1 MSPLTVRS
9 LLCTAV
15 AMTAVVAGC
24 TKDMPTSNS
33 SSTNLT
39 QQPALNASD
48 AQSISEAVSA
58 DMEGEL
64 EGVTAF
70 ATALGPLGFG
80 SAFGSDSHGGTFCMP
95 TISPMPIVNSDGD
108 RVPDSIRVT
117 FPDCTFGFGREADT
131 VRGSIDLIDP
141 TPKITDKDVKTVF
154 DSFARI
160 EVVGTRQRSLLLD
173 GAREALRDSS
183 MISQTETNFKNV
195 YTFFD
200 GTTTTHT
207 TNWATIFTADVKGT
221 IHPDAPLPAGTLAVN
236 GKSSLVRDTSTY
248 SLTVS
253 TNPDLHYNPSCTVRP
268 KFDSGTIKAV
278 VTKHSATT
286 TVTVAFT
293 ACGQYT
299 VTRS

>member
-1 MSPLTVRS
+1 MSSLIRS
-9 LLCTAV
+9 LLCAAV

-24 TKDMPTSNS
+24 TKDVPTANS
-33 SSTNLT
+33 SSTNST
-39 QQPALNASD
+39 QQPALSASD

-64 EGVTAF
+64 EGASAF
-70 ATALGPLGFG
+70 ATSLGPLGFG
-80 SAFGSDSHGGTFCMP
+80 STFGSDGHGGTFCMP

-117 FPDCTFGFGREADT
+117 FPDCTFGFGHEADT

-160 EVVGTRQRSLLLD
+160 EVVGTRQSSILLD
-173 GAREALRDSS
+173 GTREALRDSS
-183 MISQTETNFKNV
+183 MISQTETNFKTI

-200 GTTTTHT
+200 NTTTTHM
-207 TNWATIFTADVKGT
+207 TNWATIFTADVKGS
-221 IHPDAPLPAGTLAVN
+221 IHPDAPLPAGTLSVN
-236 GKSSLVRDTSTY
+236 GMSTLVRDTSTY
-248 SLTVS
+248 ALTVS
-253 TNPDLHYNPSCTVRP
+253 TNAALHYNPTCTVRP

-278 VTKHSATT
+278 VTKHGATT

-293 ACGQYT
+293 ACGQYM